1 MLHSMTGYGTTT
13 IEINDLIFDIELKT
27 LNSRYLDNKI
37 YLPQILLSNE
47 IEIGNILKKRLLRG
61 KVELKVKSVSVN
73 SDSVKFN
80 KDVIK
85 KYLKDLSDISKFDSS
100 ILLKSIL
107 SLPNSIDKSESNI
120 TKSDLNSFYDALSLV
135 IDDVI
140 LFRIN
145 EGLSTKKDLKINTN
159 SISSILKK
167 IKSLSVVH
175 TKRIKAELDNKVK
188 QYEINID
195 KSRFE
200 QEVFYYL
207 EKIDIN
213 EELIRLDSHLK
224 YFNDILE
231 NKEIEKGK
239 KLGFISQEIGREI
252 NTIGSKANNS
262 EIQSFVVEMKSKL
275 EKLKEQLLNIV

>member
-61 KVELKVKSVSVN
+61 KVELKVKSFSVN

-120 TKSDLNSFYDALSLV
+120 IKSDLNSFYDALSLV

-159 SISSILKK
+159 SILSILKK
-167 IKSLSVVH
+167 S
-175 TKRIKAELDNKVK
+175 KVLALFT
-188 QYEINID
+188 Q
-195 KSRFE
+195 
-200 QEVFYYL
+200 
-207 EKIDIN
+207 
-213 EELIRLDSHLK
+213 
-224 YFNDILE
+224 
-231 NKEIEKGK
+231 
-239 KLGFISQEIGREI
+239 RE
-252 NTIGSKANNS
+252 
-262 EIQSFVVEMKSKL
+262 
-275 EKLKEQLLNIV
+275 